1 MEELKSVLDELNRV
15 HEVFKTYNDA
25 AEIERKKY
33 GTELGEIKERVE
45 RTQDALDTLEV
56 KLQRSA
62 AAPSAVEPREA
73 KSVLESAVTKFM
85 RHGEKGLTP
94 EEQKALSTVIDSNG
108 GYLVPENMLPGI
120 VRLNREF
127 SPVRSLASVFSISQ
141 GNSLK
146 VPKQGS
152 THFTAGWVAELGARS
167 DGTSGTFAQ
176 VEILAHEMYS
186 QQAVSQ
192 GLLDSAAFPIES
204 WVSEQ
209 VGITFAQTEA
219 TGFVTGNGVGR
230 PLGLLDA
237 AAGIGTTNSGNAN
250 YLTADGLI
258 ACFYALAEPYA
269 ANATWMA
276 KRDTIRQIRQL
287 KDGMQ
292 QYLWQPGLSAGE
304 PGVLLGRPIVEA
316 TDMPAVSAG
325 LYPVIVGDFR
335 QGYYIVDHVGVR
347 LLRDPFSSK
356 PYVLYYFTKKVGGA
370 PVLAEAFRIQ
380 VVSA

>member
-1 MEELKSVLDELNRV
+1 MEEMKAVLDELHRV
-15 HEVFKTYNDA
+15 HETFKSYNDA
-25 AEIERKKY
+25 AETERQKY
-33 GTELGEIKERVE
+33 GAELGEIKERVE
-45 RTQDALDTLEV
+45 RTQDALDQLEV
-56 KLQRSA
+56 KLQRPG
-62 AAPSAVEPREA
+62 APATEA
-73 KSVLESAVTKFM
+73 KEDKSVLERAVSKFM
-85 RHGEKGLTP
+85 RSGERGLTP
-94 EEQKALSTVIDSNG
+94 EEAKALSTVVDADG

-127 SPVRSLASVFSISQ
+127 SPVRSLASVFSINQ

-152 THFTAGWVAELGARS
+152 THFTAGWVAELGARTA
-167 DGTSGTFAQ
+167 GTSGTFAQ
-176 VEILAHEMYS
+176 VEILAHEMYAL
-186 QQAVSQ
+186 QQVSQ
-192 GLLDSAAFPIES
+192 GLLDSASFPIES

-209 VGITFAQTEA
+209 VGVTFSQTEA
-219 TGFVTGNGVGR
+219 TAFVSGNGVGR

-250 YLTADGLI
+250 LLTPDGLM
-258 ACFYALAEPYA
+258 ATFYALAEPYA

-276 KRDTIRQIRQL
+276 ARATIRAIRQM

-292 QYLWQPGLSAGE
+292 QYLWQPGLQASE
-304 PGVLLGRPIVEA
+304 PATLLGRPIVEA

-335 QGYYIVDHVGVR
+335 RGYYIVDHVGIR
-347 LLRDPFSSK
+347 LLRDPYSSK
-356 PYVLYYFTKKVGGA
+356 PYVEYYFTKKVGGA
-370 PVLAEAFRIQ
+370 PVLAEAFRIC